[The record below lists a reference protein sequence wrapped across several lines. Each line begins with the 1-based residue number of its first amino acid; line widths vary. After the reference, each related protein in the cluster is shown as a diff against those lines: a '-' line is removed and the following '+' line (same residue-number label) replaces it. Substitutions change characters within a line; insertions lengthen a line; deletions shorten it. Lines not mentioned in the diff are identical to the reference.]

1 MPRVFLP
8 ELGRK
13 GLWLSPT
20 VISPG
25 SHLAMG
31 EAGPST
37 LPVGKHGTST
47 VFVRALG
54 SKKLH
59 CVLVD
64 EGMSMLAL
72 WEQHVAPHLWASS
85 SLTELRLVWG
95 GRTLEISAD
104 KTVRDHGIPALATLE
119 VLGRLPSQ
127 GFSRLHQLMEHLL
140 ETLAPAAPA
149 GSPPPADDETPPN
162 NSREPIMHAVDA
174 EIARLKSQQ
183 LGSPEPCSCLSCTGT
198 PNSTLALCG
207 ALLHSTDAA
216 VVNVAYRVSQARLPS
231 HRPRAVGG
239 GLWLRV
245 ALTHVFSPRRCCC
258 MRERTARRRWCTST
272 SSRGLSRWGRTAPSS
287 ARCTAPCRRRSLRR
301 GSPSAA
307 CSH

>member
-1 MPRVFLP
+1 
-8 ELGRK
+8 
-13 GLWLSPT
+13 
-20 VISPG
+20 
-25 SHLAMG
+25 
-31 EAGPST
+31 
-37 LPVGKHGTST
+37 
-47 VFVRALG
+47 
-54 SKKLH
+54 
-59 CVLVD
+59 
-64 EGMSMLAL
+64 
-72 WEQHVAPHLWASS
+72 
-85 SLTELRLVWG
+85 
-95 GRTLEISAD
+95 
-104 KTVRDHGIPALATLE
+104 
-119 VLGRLPSQ
+119 
-127 GFSRLHQLMEHLL
+127 MEHLL

-245 ALTHVFSPRRCCC
+245 GLTHVFSPPRCCC

-307 CSH
+307 CSR

>member
-1 MPRVFLP
+1 
-8 ELGRK
+8 
-13 GLWLSPT
+13 
-20 VISPG
+20 
-25 SHLAMG
+25 
-31 EAGPST
+31 
-37 LPVGKHGTST
+37 
-47 VFVRALG
+47 
-54 SKKLH
+54 
-59 CVLVD
+59 
-64 EGMSMLAL
+64 MLAL

-198 PNSTLALCG
+198 PNSTLTLCG
-207 ALLHSTDAA
+207 ALLHCTDAA
-216 VVNVAYRVSQARLPS
+216 VVNVAYRVSQVPLPS
-231 HRPRAVGG
+231 HCRPAVGRPARESGSHVSLSLYLGAAACASGLRAAAGLLPRAVGG
-239 GLWLRV
+239 SYAGGVRHAVQLGV
-245 ALTHVFSPRRCCC
+245 PRRAGGTHSGGC
-258 MRERTARRRWCTST
+258 RHQQPAHAQAGAPPRTPPRPPPPPTRHVPAS
-272 SSRGLSRWGRTAPSS
+272 LIGRAPL
-287 ARCTAPCRRRSLRR
+287 P
-301 GSPSAA
+301 
-307 CSH
+307 